1 LRVNY
6 IKVNLKQE
14 GEAMKK
20 YEVVL
25 SEEQRQYL
33 QRLISCGSA
42 PARAIRR
49 AQILLKSDTSSQG
62 PAWSYQEIM
71 QAFDVSAPTITDV
84 RRRFVREG
92 LEEAIFRK
100 KPHRD
105 YPRRL
110 DGEAEAHLIA
120 LACSKPP
127 EGKVRWTLRLLA
139 DKMVELGYVE
149 RVSHETVRQVLKKT
163 NSSLG

>member
-1 LRVNY
+1 
-6 IKVNLKQE
+6 
-14 GEAMKK
+14 MKK

-25 SEEQRQYL
+25 NEEQREYL
-33 QRLISCGSA
+33 QRLISSGSA

-49 AQILLKSDTSSQG
+49 AYILLKSDTSSEG
-62 PAWSYQEIM
+62 PGWSYKEIM
-71 QAFDVSAPTITDV
+71 ETFNVSAPTVTDV
-84 RRRFVREG
+84 RRKFVKEG
-92 LEEAIFRK
+92 LESAIFRK
-100 KPHRD
+100 KPDRE
-105 YPRRL
+105 YTRKL

-139 DKMVELGYVE
+139 NKMVELGYVE
-149 RVSHETVRQVLKKT
+149 EVSHETVRQVLKKT